1 MCSPARCARC
11 GKITWTGC
19 GMHLDAVMSN
29 IQPAQR
35 CDCADRATAPA
46 TRSDLRRVW

>member
-19 GMHLDAVMSN
+19 GMHVNAVMAN
-29 IQPAQR
+29 VQPAQR
-35 CDCADRATAPA
+35 CDCPD
-46 TRSDLRRVW
+46 RRVVQASGSVPSRAW